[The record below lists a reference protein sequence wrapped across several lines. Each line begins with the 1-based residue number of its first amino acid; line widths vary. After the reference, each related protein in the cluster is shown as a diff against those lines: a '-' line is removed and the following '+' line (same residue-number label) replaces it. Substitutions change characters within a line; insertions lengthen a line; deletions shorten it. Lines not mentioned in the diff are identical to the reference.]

1 MHLKLTKSAIK
12 NKLFDITTEFKEFEF
27 QLSFQIESL
36 KNDEVFKRNPWF
48 DSEKI
53 EFNDINIDEVL
64 NIERNQFLLRVENGT
79 YEGSGWTINLIIQ
92 HRLIISEIAPCEG
105 SSYFPLAKQDKNPMK
120 GLINIQLKDNECF
133 RWRLVI
139 SLNPVNK
146 NPAKNTNADNEFA
159 KQLDFKAITLPVHE
173 KDYAGIEK
181 ENNIFINVFSYE
193 DETPYCIYTSKQTFE
208 QFVFKYKYVTYLMQ

>member
-1 MHLKLTKSAIK
+1 MHLKLTKSAVK

-27 QLSFQIESL
+27 KVSFQIEFI

-53 EFNDINIDEVL
+53 EFNDINIDEIL

-120 GLINIQLKDNECF
+120 GLINIQHKDNECF

-139 SLNPVNK
+139 YLNPVNK
-146 NPAKNTNADNEFA
+146 NPAKNTNVDNEFA
-159 KQLDFKAITLPVHE
+159 KQLAFKSITLPAHE

-208 QFVFKYKYVTYLMQ
+208 KFVLKYKYVTYLMQ